1 MSKGSKPRPY
11 NKQSFNDN
19 FDRIFGNDRTSGTLP
34 ESDPRYTEQARL
46 TDGAGDQEHD
56 GLPEETAQDGGD
68 SGNAEAND
76 RER

>member
-11 NKQSFNDN
+11 NKSTFNDN

-34 ESDPRYTEQARL
+34 ESDPRYTDQSRL

-56 GLPEETAQDGGD
+56 GLSEQIIEVG
-68 SGNAEAND
+68 
-76 RER
+76 